1 MTWLARNAFALGV
14 AAAGFTLAVG
24 LPTADP
30 DTYWHLASGRWM
42 IDHRAIL
49 RTDIFSSTVP
59 GEAYSVGEWLGQ
71 IVLAAVFGAR
81 QWVGLALLQAV
92 LVAIAAFFLARLS
105 RRGGAPL
112 VAALLVVT
120 LALVASKTRWTDRPA
135 IFTFVLFPVVLD
147 LLYSARA
154 GSARALVAI
163 PPLILLW
170 ANLHGGYAIGIAL
183 VLAFT
188 AEALSS
194 RRPMFGAF
202 GLTLLASVA
211 LSFLD
216 PETFGA
222 GGAAAHA
229 LAPPRFI
236 SEEAPPDVLEPS
248 GLVFAGFLLA
258 TLGVALFAG
267 GGLLELL
274 LFVPLL
280 WLALSAQRHL
290 VFFVFATT
298 PFVAAGGARAF
309 ARMRPRSL
317 QEARPLPQRVLP
329 APAVALLGLLLCA
342 GALASAIG
350 APTEPDERA
359 YPTGAID
366 ALRTGSGTLLNEYDW
381 GGYLIFRVPER
392 RVFVDGRLFP
402 FYPDVLRDYRD
413 AVDLRPEWKNVLARY
428 DVREVLLRPTKALA
442 VALREDG
449 WKVRAEGPTFVLL
462 AKP

>member
-1 MTWLARNAFALGV
+1 MTWLARNAFPIGV

-24 LPTADP
+24 LPTSDP
-30 DTYWHLASGRWM
+30 DTYWHLASGQWM
-42 IDHRAIL
+42 LDHHAL
-49 RTDIFSSTVP
+49 LKNDIFSSTVLGQP
-59 GEAYSVGEWLGQ
+59 YSVGEWLGE
-71 IVLAAVFGAR
+71 IILALAFGAG
-81 QWVGLALLQAV
+81 QWVGLAILRAV
-92 LVAIAAFFLARLS
+92 LVAIAAFFLARLA

-120 LALVASKTRWTDRPA
+120 WALVVSKTRWTDRPA

-154 GSARALVAI
+154 GSRRALIGI

-183 VLAFT
+183 ILAF
-188 AEALSS
+188 AIEALV
-194 RRPMFGAF
+194 RQRPAVGPFA
-202 GLTLLASVA
+202 LALLASVA
-211 LSFLD
+211 LSFID

-222 GGAAAHA
+222 GNAAAHA

-248 GLVFAGFLLA
+248 GFVFAGFVLA
-258 TLGVALFAG
+258 TLGVALVGG

-274 LFVPLL
+274 LLVPLL

-290 VFFVFATT
+290 VFFVFAAT
-298 PFVAAGGARAF
+298 PFVAAGAARAYV
-309 ARMRPRSL
+309 RLRPRT
-317 QEARPLPQRVLP
+317 RPLRALP
-329 APAVALLGLLLCA
+329 APAASALALLLCA

-350 APTEPDERA
+350 APTVPDERA
-359 YPTGAID
+359 YPTGAIE
-366 ALRTGSGTLLNEYDW
+366 ALHTGSGTLLNEYDW
-381 GGYLIFRVPER
+381 GGYLIFRAPER
-392 RVFVDGRLFP
+392 KVFVDGRLFP
-402 FYPDVLRDYRD
+402 FYPTVLRDYRD
-413 AVDLRPEWKNVLARY
+413 AVELRSNWKEVLAKY
-428 DVREVLLRPTKALA
+428 DVREVLLMPSKALA

-449 WKVRAEGPTFVLL
+449 WRVRASGDHFVLL